1 MKFFLFIFIGF
12 SLSNS
17 YVYSQHKKQLDLFQC
32 IQIASDSSLQA
43 FITQNYYQSGYW
55 EYRSY
60 QAARL
65 PSLSLKTTPVQ
76 YNRSIVK
83 RYDFQ
88 ENIDVYRIQK
98 SLYSSGGLLLSQNV
112 DLTGGTFF
120 VDSELGYMKS
130 YGNNNYKQF
139 NAVPIRIGYLQT
151 LFGYNSFKW
160 ERKIEPLKFEKEK
173 KLFLYRQQEIAETTV
188 QLFFNY
194 AQAQKEYELAFE
206 NLLSADTLYT
216 VGLERQ
222 KISAISEADVLA
234 LNWIKLPHIIRFKV

>member
-1 MKFFLFIFIGF
+1 M
-12 SLSNS
+12 
-17 YVYSQHKKQLDLFQC
+17 
-32 IQIASDSSLQA
+32 
-43 FITQNYYQSGYW
+43 
-55 EYRSY
+55 
-60 QAARL
+60 
-65 PSLSLKTTPVQ
+65 KTTPVQ